1 MNYEIDVVL
10 IKKYK
15 EWRLGNVVDAN
26 KYWNNTNVNLSSL
39 IYIYIYIYI

>member
-26 KYWNNTNVNLSSL
+26 KY
-39 IYIYIYIYI
+39 